1 MRTLLTALTVAL
13 AALALAA
20 CGGDD
25 DDGGGGPAVTFQKGQ
40 QVKVAGKE
48 YSFDPS
54 NVTIE
59 GGGGSV
65 TFEFDNAGSLAHN
78 LRVERGG
85 ADIGGSNTFTGGESE
100 SFKVNLQPGSYEM
113 ICSVGDHAELGMKGK
128 LTVK

>member
-1 MRTLLTALTVAL
+1 MRSLITAVAVAL

-25 DDGGGGPAVTFQKGQ
+25 DGGGGRAVTVPKGQ
-40 QVKVAGKE
+40 TVKVAGNE
-48 YSFDPS
+48 YSFDPGD
-54 NVTIE
+54 VTIE

-100 SFKVNLQPGSYEM
+100 TFKVDLQPGEYEM
-113 ICSVGDHAELGMKGK
+113 ICSVGDHADLGMKGK